1 AGWQDIGYEA
11 EQVNSNEL
19 TTGQEITLHRPKNNS
34 PHLLEELVG
43 YHNLI
48 QCKSFDNR
56 KQELEWIIDDID
68 KNIQEEELKPEEIA
82 IIALDGRTK
91 FTNSEY
97 QQLFE
102 GLKDR
107 GIRSV
112 RIGKDTSADI
122 FRSEGCVTIT
132 SVFRAKGNEAS
143 LVYVYGFENIASS
156 SDIVKQRNIAFTAM
170 TRTKA
175 WLNLTGVG
183 ENSKLLFREI
193 QEILEEVGRVN
204 FIVPDMTKIK
214 RNLETYEN
222 QRRRKRTQKAQK
234 SLAQLLQDRV
244 DVNPED
250 LPLDQRKKLLKWL
263 LSDQQNIDDLLS

>member
-1 AGWQDIGYEA
+1 
-11 EQVNSNEL
+11 
-19 TTGQEITLHRPKNNS
+19 
-34 PHLLEELVG
+34 
-43 YHNLI
+43 
-48 QCKSFDNR
+48 
-56 KQELEWIIDDID
+56 
-68 KNIQEEELKPEEIA
+68 
-82 IIALDGRTK
+82 
-91 FTNSEY
+91 
-97 QQLFE
+97 
-102 GLKDR
+102 
-107 GIRSV
+107 
-112 RIGKDTSADI
+112 
-122 FRSEGCVTIT
+122 
-132 SVFRAKGNEAS
+132 
-143 LVYVYGFENIASS
+143 
-156 SDIVKQRNIAFTAM
+156 M